1 MKFLLFGNTNSIA
14 VEPHERRFIMSEN
27 KVEVRDVLTWNG
39 KKCTVETASPL
50 HGYKVLDTYD
60 VVITNLQRSVSKNSG
75 NDMYVMDIYIILA
88 YDEKEQTVIADKRRL
103 YKAGQFQM
111 QEVRDALT
119 SAVAQQLAESGEEI
133 LFLTDEVLENTLK
146 GKQAEVTADI
156 VRGSNGQL
164 QITLLF

>member
-1 MKFLLFGNTNSIA
+1 
-14 VEPHERRFIMSEN
+14 MSN
-27 KVEVRDVLTWNG
+27 KAETREVLTWNG
-39 KKCTVETASPL
+39 KKCVVETASPL
-50 HGYKVLDTYD
+50 HGYKALDVYD
-60 VVITNLQRSVSKNSG
+60 VVITNLQRSVSKSSG
-75 NDMYVMDIYIILA
+75 RDMYVMDAYIILA

-103 YKAGQFQM
+103 YKSGEFQM

-119 SAVAQQLAESGEEI
+119 SAVAKQLAESGEEI

-164 QITLLF
+164 NITLLF

>member
-1 MKFLLFGNTNSIA
+1 
-14 VEPHERRFIMSEN
+14 MSN
-27 KVEVRDVLTWNG
+27 KAETREVLTWNG
-39 KKCTVETASPL
+39 KKCVVETASPL
-50 HGYKVLDTYD
+50 HGYRALDTYD
-60 VVITNLQRSVSKNSG
+60 LIITNLQRTVSKSSG
-75 NDMYVMDIYIILA
+75 REMYVMDAYIILA

-103 YKAGQFQM
+103 YKSGEFQM

-119 SAVAQQLAESGEEI
+119 SAVAKQLAESGEEI

-164 QITLLF
+164 NITLLF

>member
-1 MKFLLFGNTNSIA
+1 MSKE
-14 VEPHERRFIMSEN
+14 VEI
-27 KVEVRDVLTWNG
+27 KDVVEWNG
-39 KKCTVETASPL
+39 EKCVVETASPL
-50 HGYKVLDTYD
+50 HGYRALDTYD
-60 VVITNLQRSVSKNSG
+60 VVITNLQRTVSKNSG
-75 NDMYVMDIYIILA
+75 RDMYVMDAYIILA
-88 YDEKEQTVIADKRRL
+88 YDKDEKTIIADKRRL
-103 YKAGQFQM
+103 YKSGEFQM

-119 SAVAQQLAESGEEI
+119 SAVAKQLAESGEEI

>member
-1 MKFLLFGNTNSIA
+1 MSKE
-14 VEPHERRFIMSEN
+14 VEI
-27 KVEVRDVLTWNG
+27 RDVVEWNG
-39 KKCTVETASPL
+39 NKCTVEQASPL
-50 HGYKVLDTYD
+50 HGYRTLDVYD
-60 VVITNLQRSVSKNSG
+60 VVITNLQRSVSKSSG
-75 NDMYVMDIYIILA
+75 NDMYVMDVYIILA

-119 SAVAQQLAESGEEI
+119 SAVAKQLAESGEEI

-164 QITLLF
+164 NITLLF

>member
-1 MKFLLFGNTNSIA
+1 MSNKTEVKDV
-14 VEPHERRFIMSEN
+14 VE
-27 KVEVRDVLTWNG
+27 WNG
-39 KKCTVETASPL
+39 SKCVVETASPL
-50 HGYKVLDTYD
+50 HGYRALDTYD
-60 VVITNLQRSVSKNSG
+60 LVITNLQRTVSKSSG
-75 NDMYVMDIYIILA
+75 RDMYVMDAYIILA

-103 YKAGQFQM
+103 YKSGEFQM

-119 SAVAQQLAESGEEI
+119 SAVAKQLAESGEKI

-164 QITLLF
+164 SITLLF

>member
-1 MKFLLFGNTNSIA
+1 MSNKAEMK
-14 VEPHERRFIMSEN
+14 
-27 KVEVRDVLTWNG
+27 DVLTWNG
-39 KKCTVETASPL
+39 KKCVVETASPL
-50 HGYKVLDTYD
+50 HGYRALDVYD
-60 VVITNLQRSVSKNSG
+60 VVITNLQRSVSKSSG
-75 NDMYVMDIYIILA
+75 NDMYVMDVYIILA

-111 QEVRDALT
+111 QEVRDSLT
-119 SAVAQQLAESGEEI
+119 SAVAKQLAESGEEI

-164 QITLLF
+164 NITLLF

>member
-1 MKFLLFGNTNSIA
+1 MSKE
-14 VEPHERRFIMSEN
+14 VEI
-27 KVEVRDVLTWNG
+27 RDVVEWNG
-39 KKCTVETASPL
+39 SKCIVETASPL
-50 HGYKVLDTYD
+50 HGYRALDTYD
-60 VVITNLQRSVSKNSG
+60 LIITNLQRTVSKSSG
-75 NDMYVMDIYIILA
+75 RDMYVMDAYIILA

-103 YKAGQFQM
+103 YKSGEFQM

-119 SAVAQQLAESGEEI
+119 SAVAKQLAESGEKI

>member
-1 MKFLLFGNTNSIA
+1 
-14 VEPHERRFIMSEN
+14 MSKE
-27 KVEVRDVLTWNG
+27 VEVKDVVEWNG
-39 KKCTVETASPL
+39 SKCVVETASPL
-50 HGYKVLDTYD
+50 HGYRALDTYD
-60 VVITNLQRSVSKNSG
+60 LVITNLQRTVSKSSG
-75 NDMYVMDIYIILA
+75 RDMYVMDAYIILA

-103 YKAGQFQM
+103 YKSGEFQM

-119 SAVAQQLAESGEEI
+119 SAVAKQLAESGEKI

-164 QITLLF
+164 SITLLF

>member
-1 MKFLLFGNTNSIA
+1 
-14 VEPHERRFIMSEN
+14 
-27 KVEVRDVLTWNG
+27 
-39 KKCTVETASPL
+39 
-50 HGYKVLDTYD
+50 
-60 VVITNLQRSVSKNSG
+60 
-75 NDMYVMDIYIILA
+75 
-88 YDEKEQTVIADKRRL
+88 
-103 YKAGQFQM
+103 M

-119 SAVAQQLAESGEEI
+119 SAVAKQLAESGEEI